1 MPHSAP
7 GKNSPAPTSSTHA
20 HAIENHWAAVALIA
34 ASTFIVVAAEMMPV
48 GLLTPIGAALVE
60 SEGTIGLSLAITG
73 LVAAATAPF
82 VPIVTR
88 RFDRRSTLIV
98 LMLVV
103 AAANALTALAPS
115 FVVLAVARVLLGVSM
130 GGVWALAASLAP
142 KLVGSRSVGSATTII
157 FSGIAVAS
165 VLGVPA
171 GTYIGAVAGWS
182 VAFWTLSC
190 AATLIAIAMIAVLP
204 TMPAD
209 RALSLGSLVA
219 AFRNPG
225 VRVGFA
231 ITALIVTA
239 HFAAYTYVRPGL
251 EFFAGLN
258 ASQVGTMLLI
268 YGALGVVGNFIA
280 GPSAAKSPKAVVVS
294 LSVGIAVT
302 LALFP
307 ISATTLIAAAL
318 LMAAWGLF

>member
-1 MPHSAP
+1 MPHSASVQ
-7 GKNSPAPTSSTHA
+7 NSPASTSSTHA

-142 KLVGSRSVGSATTII
+142 KLVGSRSVGLATTII

-209 RALSLGSLVA
+209 RALSLGSLEIG
-219 AFRNPG
+219 R
-225 VRVGFA
+225 
-231 ITALIVTA
+231 A
-239 HFAAYTYVRPGL
+239 HV
-251 EFFAGLN
+251 
-258 ASQVGTMLLI
+258 
-268 YGALGVVGNFIA
+268 
-280 GPSAAKSPKAVVVS
+280 
-294 LSVGIAVT
+294 
-302 LALFP
+302 
-307 ISATTLIAAAL
+307 
-318 LMAAWGLF
+318 

>member
-1 MPHSAP
+1 M
-7 GKNSPAPTSSTHA
+7 
-20 HAIENHWAAVALIA
+20 
-34 ASTFIVVAAEMMPV
+34 
-48 GLLTPIGAALVE
+48 
-60 SEGTIGLSLAITG
+60 
-73 LVAAATAPF
+73 
-82 VPIVTR
+82 
-88 RFDRRSTLIV
+88 
-98 LMLVV
+98 
-103 AAANALTALAPS
+103 
-115 FVVLAVARVLLGVSM
+115 
-130 GGVWALAASLAP
+130 
-142 KLVGSRSVGSATTII
+142 
-157 FSGIAVAS
+157 
-165 VLGVPA
+165 
-171 GTYIGAVAGWS
+171 
-182 VAFWTLSC
+182 AFWTLSC

-268 YGALGVVGNFIA
+268 YGAFGVVGNFIA

-318 LMAAWGLF
+318 LMAAWGLFYGGASVSTQTWIAQAVPVHREAASALWVAVFNASIALGAFAGGRIHDHSGSETVFWTAAGIATLAMLLATFRSPVVAKRELTT